1 MFEVLAEAA
10 KTVPGLRLTLVGK
23 GEAAYRDE
31 CFAYAK
37 ELGVRD
43 RIDYTERVPQSQV
56 HELYDR
62 ANLFVLPTRYEI
74 FGMVLLEAMYF
85 GLPVLTSLNGGF
97 VQRGFDA
104 KAYARVIAELA
115 ADPQRQETVGK
126 AAHETVERDFLWDRI
141 AARMLAEYRKAL

>member
-1 MFEVLAEAA
+1 M
-10 KTVPGLRLTLVGK
+10 
-23 GEAAYRDE
+23 
-31 CFAYAK
+31 
-37 ELGVRD
+37 
-43 RIDYTERVPQSQV
+43 

-62 ANLFVLPTRYEI
+62 ASLFVLPTRYEI

-85 GLPVLTSLNGGF
+85 GLPVLTSLNGGSDLLVQDGVNGF

-115 ADPQRQETVGK
+115 ADPQRQEIVGK

>member
-1 MFEVLAEAA
+1 MLEERRNIRFLFEVLAEAA

-37 ELGVRD
+37 ELGVWG

-85 GLPVLTSLNGGF
+85 GLPVLTSLNWRLGPAGAGRG
-97 VQRGFDA
+97 QR
-104 KAYARVIAELA
+104 LC
-115 ADPQRQETVGK
+115 
-126 AAHETVERDFLWDRI
+126 
-141 AARMLAEYRKAL
+141 AARL